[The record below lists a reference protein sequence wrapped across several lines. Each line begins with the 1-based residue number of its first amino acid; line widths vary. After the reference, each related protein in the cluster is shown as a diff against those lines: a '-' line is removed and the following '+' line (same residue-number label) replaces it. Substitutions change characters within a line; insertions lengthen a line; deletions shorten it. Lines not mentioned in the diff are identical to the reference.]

1 MGSGEV
7 GGGGSVR
14 CKIDFDNA
22 FSAVP
27 AGKAFNE
34 RDQIGQGPGD
44 VGKGKGHGGYFKI
57 RFKFDNSSDRD
68 EAYNSI
74 TKLGNDMITMFARAY
89 ADEPDQIR
97 IDW

>member
-14 CKIDFDNA
+14 CRIDFDD
-22 FSAVP
+22 SP
-27 AGKAFNE
+27 AGNRFDDK
-34 RDQIGQGPGD
+34 DQVGQGPGD
-44 VGKGKGHGGYFKI
+44 VGKGKGHAGYFKI
-57 RFKFDNSSDRD
+57 RFRFDNSSDRD

-74 TKLGNDMITMFARAY
+74 TKLGNDMIVMFVKASQ
-89 ADEPDQIR
+89 DEPDQIR